1 MAVSL
6 SPDGSGAAAAPFRVL
21 GPLEVS
27 GALGAVSVA
36 PGRQEVV
43 LGALVLELNRVV
55 ETTRLVDVIWA
66 HDPPKTARAQVQIC
80 ISRLRKALSDG
91 GVDAT
96 IETRARGYVL
106 RASEDATDV
115 GNFRRLV
122 AEAHALDRDG
132 LKMPAVE
139 ALRSAVGLWRGRC
152 LAGVPSE
159 VLAGTAA
166 QWDESRLEALETCM
180 RLLLELGRHEHLV
193 CELMQLVADHPLRE
207 RLRGY
212 LMVAL
217 YRSGR
222 QAEALDVYHQ
232 GRVLLTEELGLDPG
246 RELRDLAQAILTD
259 DAVLAWAEAAEPA
272 DGTASAEAAEPA
284 PVLTTPFSEAVQE
297 RMADPDP
304 VVTPRQLPA
313 DIADLVVDDT
323 TVAAV
328 CDAVTDGKE
337 LGQLNV
343 VLVLGG
349 PGVGKSTLARHVAH
363 RLAAEYFPDG
373 QLYCDLRGPGGQPV
387 GPAEALGRFLRA
399 LGVPG
404 HVIPE
409 ALDERAEMY
418 RSLLAHRRIL
428 VLLDDA
434 VSESQVAPLLPG
446 TGSSGVLVTS
456 RGQLTALPGTRRFGV
471 EPLSPVLAVQLLGR
485 IIGERRVESEWEAA
499 QALVHMVGG
508 LPLALR
514 IIGAR
519 LAARPHWSLTSMWQ
533 RLENEQRWLDELA
546 HGELS
551 IRASLSLSYD
561 GLAVADRRLLC
572 LLSLVEGTEIPS
584 WLGAALIDDS
594 TQHATD
600 LLEPLIDMRLL
611 DITAT
616 DRGGGFRCGLSQLV
630 RMFAHERLPAEI
642 SEAERA
648 GAVRRVV
655 GGWMALADRAHAE
668 IYGGTYTIVAGR
680 GERWHPPEDHV
691 KRCVSDPLG
700 WLESEQ
706 TNLLNAV
713 ELAARSGLDELC
725 WELATT
731 LVTLFEARGCTELWE
746 RTHRVALAAVQE
758 AGNERGQAAVLG
770 SLGTLHLYRGEYEA
784 AAPYLSAAL
793 EIFER
798 LGEVRGQ
805 ALCLRDLARIERHY
819 GDDNRALVLYECAER
834 NFVGAQDVIG
844 RAYVLGEM
852 AHITMR
858 RADFARTRSYLDE
871 ALGICRAAGFDRGQ
885 ALALRRLGQMLM
897 HQGQYEAAERTL
909 LEVLAMVGASGD
921 LVGEGYVLHDLGRVN
936 ARLRR
941 VDQAVQYYSRS
952 ARIRERILDHSGA
965 AAVRADIVVAL
976 GGATGALRERDLSG
990 FARRGRGTVGAGA
1003 GAGAGGSGARRP
1015 RCW

>member
-1 MAVSL
+1 MAVS
-6 SPDGSGAAAAPFRVL
+6 SGYDGSSGVAAAPFRVL

-91 GVDAT
+91 GVEAT

-106 RASEDATDV
+106 RAPEDATDV

-122 AEAHALDRDG
+122 TEAHALAREG

-139 ALRSAVGLWRGRC
+139 TLRSAIGLWRGRC

-166 QWDESRLEALETCM
+166 QWDESRLEAVETCM

-193 CELMQLVADHPLRE
+193 GELMQLVAGHPLRE
-207 RLRGY
+207 RLRGH

-222 QAEALDVYHQ
+222 QAEALDTYRQ
-232 GRVLLTEELGLDPG
+232 GRALLSEELGLDPG

-259 DAVLAWAEAAEPA
+259 DADLALAEPA
-272 DGTASAEAAEPA
+272 EPAGPRSLVATPLSEAA
-284 PVLTTPFSEAVQE
+284 QE
-297 RMADPDP
+297 RSADPDP

-313 DIADLVVDDT
+313 DIGDFVADDT
-323 TVAAV
+323 IVSAI
-328 CDAVTDGKE
+328 CDAVTEGQGKGP
-337 LGQLNV
+337 LSV
-343 VLVLGG
+343 ALVLGR
-349 PGVGKSTLARHVAH
+349 PGVGKSTLATHVAH
-363 RLAAEYFPDG
+363 RLAMEYFPDG

-387 GPAEALGRFLRA
+387 DPAGALGRFLRA
-399 LGVPG
+399 LGIPG
-404 HVIPE
+404 EAIPDS
-409 ALDERAEMY
+409 LDECAEMY
-418 RSLLAHRRIL
+418 RSLLAGRRIL

-434 VSESQVAPLLPG
+434 VSESQVMPLLPG
-446 TGSSGVLVTS
+446 TSSSGVLVTS
-456 RGQLTALPGTRRFGV
+456 RSLLTALPGTRRFDVDSLGP
-471 EPLSPVLAVQLLGR
+471 EQALQLLGR
-485 IIGERRVESEWEAA
+485 IMGEQRVESEREAA
-499 QALVHMVGG
+499 RVLIRLVGG

-519 LAARPHWSLTSMWQ
+519 LAARPHWSLTSMWH
-533 RLENEQRWLDELA
+533 RLENEHRRLDELA

-561 GLAVADRRLLC
+561 GLAAADRRLLC
-572 LLSLVEGTEIPS
+572 LLSLAEGTEIPS
-584 WLGAALIDDS
+584 WLGAALVDDR
-594 TQHATD
+594 TPHPTD

-611 DITAT
+611 DITAM
-616 DRGGGFRCGLSQLV
+616 DPGGEIRYGLSQIV
-630 RMFAHERLPAEI
+630 RTFTHERLAAEI
-642 SEAERA
+642 PEAERA
-648 GAVRRVV
+648 GAVRRMV
-655 GGWMALADRAHAE
+655 GGWMALAERAHKE
-668 IYGGTYTIVAGR
+668 IYGGTYTIVSGR

-691 KRCVSDPLG
+691 RRCLRDPLG

-731 LVTLFEARGCTELWE
+731 LVTLFEARGYPDLWE
-746 RTHRVALAAVQE
+746 RTHRIALTAVQE

-770 SLGTLHLYRGEYEA
+770 SLGTLHLYRGEHEA
-784 AAPYLSAAL
+784 AGPYLSAAL
-793 EIFER
+793 GIFER
-798 LGEVRGQ
+798 AGEVRGR
-805 ALCLRDLARIERHY
+805 ALCLRDLARIERHH
-819 GDDNRALVLYECAER
+819 GDDDRALALYESAER
-834 NFVGAQDVIG
+834 HFVRAQDAIG

-858 RADFARTRSYLDE
+858 RADFTRTRSYLDE
-871 ALGICRAAGFDRGQ
+871 ALGICRSTGFDRGQ

-897 HQGQYEAAERTL
+897 YQQQYEAAERTL
-909 LEVLAMVGASGD
+909 LEVLAMVRARGD

-936 ARLRR
+936 AHLRR
-941 VDQAVQYYSRS
+941 AEQALQYYSQS

-965 AAVRADIVVAL
+965 AAVRADIVAIL
-976 GGATGALRERDLSG
+976 GRPVTS
-990 FARRGRGTVGAGA
+990 VG
-1003 GAGAGGSGARRP
+1003 
-1015 RCW
+1015 

>member
-1 MAVSL
+1 MAVS
-6 SPDGSGAAAAPFRVL
+6 SGYDGSGAAAAPFRVL

-27 GALGAVSVA
+27 GELGAVSVA

-96 IETRARGYVL
+96 IETRAGGYIL
-106 RASEDATDV
+106 RAPEDATDV

-122 AEAHALDRDG
+122 AEAHALARDG
-132 LKMPAVE
+132 LKMPAVDT
-139 ALRSAVGLWRGRC
+139 LRSAIGLWRGRC

-166 QWDESRLEALETCM
+166 QWDESRLEAVETCM
-180 RLLLELGRHEHLV
+180 RLLLELGHHEHLV
-193 CELMQLVADHPLRE
+193 GELMQLVAGHPLRE
-207 RLRGY
+207 RLRGH

-222 QAEALDVYHQ
+222 QAEALDAYHQ
-232 GRVLLTEELGLDPG
+232 GRAMLTEELGLDPG

-259 DAVLAWAEAAEPA
+259 DADLALAEPA
-272 DGTASAEAAEPA
+272 EPAEPRPPVAA
-284 PVLTTPFSEAVQE
+284 PLSEAVQE
-297 RMADPDP
+297 RSADPDP

-313 DIADLVVDDT
+313 DIGDFVADDT
-323 TVAAV
+323 IVSAV
-328 CDAVTDGKE
+328 CDAVTGGQEK
-337 LGQLNV
+337 GQLNV
-343 VLVLGG
+343 VLVLGR

-363 RLAAEYFPDG
+363 RLATEHFPDG

-387 GPAEALGRFLRA
+387 SPAQALGRFLRA

-404 HVIPE
+404 QAIPD

-418 RSLLAHRRIL
+418 RSLLAGRRIL

-434 VSESQVAPLLPG
+434 VSESQVMPLLPG

-456 RGQLTALPGTRRFGV
+456 RGQLTALPGTRRFDL
-471 EPLSPVLAVQLLGR
+471 EPLSQEQALQLLGR
-485 IIGERRVESEWEAA
+485 IMGEHRVESEREAA
-499 QALVHMVGG
+499 RALIRLVGG

-519 LAARPHWSLTSMWQ
+519 LAARPHWSLTSMWH
-533 RLENEQRWLDELA
+533 RLENEHRRLDELA
-546 HGELS
+546 YGELS

-561 GLAVADRRLLC
+561 GLAPADRRLLC
-572 LLSLVEGTEIPS
+572 LLSLAEGTEIPS
-584 WLGAALIDDS
+584 WLGAALVDDR
-594 TQHATD
+594 TPHPAD

-611 DITAT
+611 DITAL
-616 DRGGGFRCGLSQLV
+616 DQGGEFRCGLSQIV
-630 RMFAHERLPAEI
+630 RMLAHERLPAEI
-642 SEAERA
+642 PEAERA
-648 GAVRRVV
+648 GAVRRMV
-655 GGWMALADRAHAE
+655 GGWMALAERAHKE
-668 IYGGTYTIVAGR
+668 VYGGTHTIVAGR
-680 GERWHPPEDHV
+680 GERWHPPEDYV
-691 KRCVSDPLG
+691 QRCLRDPLG

-731 LVTLFEARGCTELWE
+731 LVTLFEARGYPELWE
-746 RTHRVALAAVQE
+746 RTHQVALTAVQE

-784 AAPYLSAAL
+784 AGPYLSAAS

-798 LGEVRGQ
+798 VGEVRGQ
-805 ALCLRDLARIERHY
+805 ALCLRDLARIERHH
-819 GDDNRALVLYECAER
+819 GDDDRALALYKSAEHK
-834 NFVGAQDVIG
+834 FVRAQDVIG

-858 RADFARTRSYLDE
+858 RADFTRTRSYLDE
-871 ALGICRAAGFDRGQ
+871 ALGICRSAGFDRGQ

-897 HQGQYEAAERTL
+897 YQQQYEAAERTL
-909 LEVLAMVGASGD
+909 LEVLAMVRASGD
-921 LVGEGYVLHDLGRVN
+921 VVGEGYVLHDLGRVN
-936 ARLRR
+936 AHLRR
-941 VDQAVQYYSRS
+941 VEQAVQYYSQS

-965 AAVRADIVVAL
+965 AAVRADIVAIL
-976 GGATGALRERDLSG
+976 GRPVTS
-990 FARRGRGTVGAGA
+990 VG
-1003 GAGAGGSGARRP
+1003 
-1015 RCW
+1015 

>member
-6 SPDGSGAAAAPFRVL
+6 DHDGSGVAAAPFRVL

-27 GALGAVSVA
+27 GELGAVAVA
-36 PGRQEVV
+36 PGRQEIV

-96 IETRARGYVL
+96 IETRARGYIL
-106 RASEDATDV
+106 NAPEDATDV
-115 GNFRRLV
+115 GTFRRLV
-122 AEAHALDRDG
+122 AEAQALARDG

-139 ALRSAVGLWRGRC
+139 TLRSAIGLWRGRC

-166 QWDESRLEALETCM
+166 QWDESRLEAVETCM

-207 RLRGY
+207 RLRGH

-222 QAEALDVYHQ
+222 QAEALDAYHQ
-232 GRVLLTEELGLDPG
+232 GRVMLTEELGLDPG

-259 DAVLAWAEAAEPA
+259 DAELALAEP
-272 DGTASAEAAEPA
+272 AEPA
-284 PVLTTPFSEAVQE
+284 PVEPAPAEVADMADAAEPRSLVATPLSEAAQE
-297 RMADPDP
+297 RSADPDT

-313 DIADLVVDDT
+313 DIGDLVADDT
-323 TVAAV
+323 IVSAV
-328 CDAVTDGKE
+328 CDAVTE
-337 LGQLNV
+337 GQDMGHLNV
-343 VLVLGG
+343 VLVLGR

-363 RLAAEYFPDG
+363 RVAAEYFPDG

-404 HVIPE
+404 HAIPD

-418 RSLLAHRRIL
+418 RSLLADRRIL
-428 VLLDDA
+428 VLLDDT
-434 VSESQVAPLLPG
+434 VSESQVMPLLPG
-446 TGSSGVLVTS
+446 TSSSGVLVTS
-456 RGQLTALPGTRRFGV
+456 RGQLTALPGTSRFDL
-471 EPLSPVLAVQLLGR
+471 EPLSSEQAVQLLGR

-499 QALVHMVGG
+499 RALIHLVGG

-519 LAARPHWSLTSMWQ
+519 LAARPHWSLTSMWH
-533 RLENEQRWLDELA
+533 RLENEQRWLDELT

-561 GLAVADRRLLC
+561 GLAAADRRLLC
-572 LLSLVEGTEIPS
+572 LLSLADGTEIPS
-584 WLGAALIDDS
+584 WLGAALIDDR
-594 TQHATD
+594 TQHPTD
-600 LLEPLIDMRLL
+600 LLEPLIDMRFL
-611 DITAT
+611 DITAM
-616 DRGGGFRCGLSQLV
+616 DQGGGFRYGLSQIV
-630 RMFAHERLPAEI
+630 RMFARERLPTEI
-642 SEAERA
+642 PEAERA
-648 GAVRRVV
+648 GAVRRMV
-655 GGWMALADRAHAE
+655 GGWMALTETAHKE
-668 IYGGTYTIVAGR
+668 IYGGTHTIVAGR
-680 GERWHPPEDHV
+680 GERWHPPEDQV
-691 KRCVSDPLG
+691 QRCRRDPLG

-706 TNLLNAV
+706 NDLVNAV

-731 LVTLFEARGCTELWE
+731 LVTLFEARGRPDLWE
-746 RTHRVALAAVQE
+746 RTHLVALTAVQE

-770 SLGTLHLYRGEYEA
+770 SLGTLHLYRGEHEA
-784 AAPYLSAAL
+784 AGPYLTSAL

-798 LGEVRGQ
+798 VGDVRGQ
-805 ALCLRDLARIERHY
+805 ALCLRDLARTERRH
-819 GDDNRALVLYECAER
+819 GDDDRALVLYGSAER
-834 NFVGAQDVIG
+834 NFVRAHDAIG

-852 AHITMR
+852 AHIMMR

-897 HQGQYEAAERTL
+897 YQQRYEAAERTL
-909 LEVLAMVGASGD
+909 KL
-921 LVGEGYVLHDLGRVN
+921 
-936 ARLRR
+936 
-941 VDQAVQYYSRS
+941 
-952 ARIRERILDHSGA
+952 
-965 AAVRADIVVAL
+965 
-976 GGATGALRERDLSG
+976 
-990 FARRGRGTVGAGA
+990 
-1003 GAGAGGSGARRP
+1003 P
-1015 RCW
+1015 P

>member
-1 MAVSL
+1 MAVSGY
-6 SPDGSGAAAAPFRVL
+6 DGSGVAAAPFRVL

-27 GALGAVSVA
+27 GELGAVSVA
-36 PGRQEVV
+36 PGRQEIV

-55 ETTRLVDVIWA
+55 ETARLVDVLWA

-96 IETRARGYVL
+96 IETRAGGYVL
-106 RASEDATDV
+106 RAPEDATDV
-115 GNFRRLV
+115 GTFRRLV
-122 AEAHALDRDG
+122 TEAHALARDG

-139 ALRSAVGLWRGRC
+139 TLRSAISLWRGRC

-166 QWDESRLEALETCM
+166 QWDERRLEAVETCM

-193 CELMQLVADHPLRE
+193 GELMQLVASHPLRE
-207 RLRGY
+207 RLRGH

-222 QAEALDVYHQ
+222 QAEALEAYHQ
-232 GRVLLTEELGLDPG
+232 GRAILSEELGLDPG

-259 DAVLAWAEAAEPA
+259 DADLALAEPA
-272 DGTASAEAAEPA
+272 EPGSLVAA
-284 PVLTTPFSEAVQE
+284 PVSEAVQE
-297 RMADPDP
+297 RSADPDP

-313 DIADLVVDDT
+313 DIGDLVADDA
-323 TVAAV
+323 TVSAV
-328 CDAVTDGKE
+328 CDAVTEGQEK
-337 LGQLNV
+337 GQLNV
-343 VLVLGG
+343 VQVLGG

-363 RLAAEYFPDG
+363 RLATGYFPDG

-387 GPAEALGRFLRA
+387 DSAQALGRFLRA

-404 HVIPE
+404 QAIPD

-418 RSLLAHRRIL
+418 RSLLAGRRIL
-428 VLLDDA
+428 VVLDDA
-434 VSESQVAPLLPG
+434 VSESQVIPLLPG
-446 TGSSGVLVTS
+446 TGSSSVLVTS
-456 RGQLTALPGTRRFGV
+456 RGQLTALPGTRRFDL
-471 EPLSPVLAVQLLGR
+471 EPLGQEQAIQLLGR
-485 IIGERRVESEWEAA
+485 IIGEHRVESEREAA
-499 QALVHMVGG
+499 GVLIRLVGG

-514 IIGAR
+514 ILGAR
-519 LAARPHWSLTSMWQ
+519 LAARPHWSLTSMCH
-533 RLENEQRWLDELA
+533 RLENEHRRLDELA

-561 GLAVADRRLLC
+561 GLAAADRRLLC
-572 LLSLVEGTEIPS
+572 LLSLAEGTEIPS
-584 WLGAALIDDS
+584 WLGAALVGDR
-594 TQHATD
+594 TPHPTD
-600 LLEPLIDMRLL
+600 LLEPLIDSRLL
-611 DITAT
+611 DITAMG
-616 DRGGGFRCGLSQLV
+616 RGGEFRCGLSQIV

-642 SEAERA
+642 AEAERA
-648 GAVRRVV
+648 GAVRRMV
-655 GGWMALADRAHAE
+655 GGWMALAERAHKA

-680 GERWHPPEDHV
+680 GERWHPPEDQV
-691 KRCVSDPLG
+691 QRCLSDPLG

-731 LVTLFEARGCTELWE
+731 LVTLFEARGYPELWE
-746 RTHRVALAAVQE
+746 RTHRVALTAVQE
-758 AGNERGQAAVLG
+758 AGNEPGQAAVLG
-770 SLGTLHLYRGEYEA
+770 SLGTLHLYRGEHEA
-784 AAPYLSAAL
+784 AGPYLSAAL

-798 LGEVRGQ
+798 VGEVRGQ
-805 ALCLRDLARIERHY
+805 ALCLRDLARIERHH
-819 GDDNRALVLYECAER
+819 GDDDRALALYESAER
-834 NFVGAQDVIG
+834 NFVRAQDVIG
-844 RAYVLGEM
+844 RAYVLVEM

-858 RADFARTRSYLDE
+858 RADFTRTRSSLDE
-871 ALGICRAAGFDRGQ
+871 ALGICRSAGFDRGQ

-897 HQGQYEAAERTL
+897 CQQRYEAAERTL
-909 LEVLAMVGASGD
+909 LEVLAMVRASGD

-936 ARLRR
+936 AHLRR
-941 VDQAVQYYSRS
+941 VEQAVQHYSRS

-965 AAVRADIVVAL
+965 AAVRADIVAIL
-976 GGATGALRERDLSG
+976 GRPMTS
-990 FARRGRGTVGAGA
+990 VG
-1003 GAGAGGSGARRP
+1003 
-1015 RCW
+1015 

>member
-1 MAVSL
+1 MAVS
-6 SPDGSGAAAAPFRVL
+6 SGYDGSGVAAPPFRVL

-27 GALGAVSVA
+27 GELGAVSVA

-96 IETRARGYVL
+96 IETRARGYIL
-106 RASEDATDV
+106 RAPEDATDV

-122 AEAHALDRDG
+122 AEAHVLARDG

-139 ALRSAVGLWRGRC
+139 TLRSAIALWRGRC
-152 LAGVPSE
+152 LAGVSSE

-166 QWDESRLEALETCM
+166 QWDESRLEAVESCM

-193 CELMQLVADHPLRE
+193 GELMQLVACHPLRE

-222 QAEALDVYHQ
+222 QAEALDSYHQ
-232 GRVLLTEELGLDPG
+232 GRAMLTEELGLDPG

-259 DAVLAWAEAAEPA
+259 DAELALVEPAEP
-272 DGTASAEAAEPA
+272 DEPRSLVAAP
-284 PVLTTPFSEAVQE
+284 LSEAVHE
-297 RMADPDP
+297 CSADPDP
-304 VVTPRQLPA
+304 VVPPRQLPA
-313 DIADLVVDDT
+313 DIGDFVADDT
-323 TVAAV
+323 IVSSV
-328 CDAVTDGKE
+328 CDAVTEGQDK
-337 LGQLNV
+337 GQLNV
-343 VLVLGG
+343 VLVLGR

-363 RLAAEYFPDG
+363 RLGTEYFPDG

-387 GPAEALGRFLRA
+387 GPAQALGRFLRA

-404 HVIPE
+404 QAIPD

-418 RSLLAHRRIL
+418 RSLLAGRRIL

-434 VSESQVAPLLPG
+434 VSESQVLPLLPG

-456 RGQLTALPGTRRFGV
+456 RGQLTALPGTRRFDL
-471 EPLSPVLAVQLLGR
+471 EPLGPEQAIQLLRR
-485 IIGERRVESEWEAA
+485 IIGEHRVESEPAA
-499 QALVHMVGG
+499 ARVLIRLVGG

-519 LAARPHWSLTSMWQ
+519 LAARPHWSLSSMWH
-533 RLENEQRWLDELA
+533 RLENEHRRLDELA

-561 GLAVADRRLLC
+561 DLAAADRRLLS
-572 LLSLVEGTEIPS
+572 LLSLAEGTEIPS
-584 WLGAALIDDS
+584 WLGAALIDDH
-594 TQHATD
+594 TPHPTD
-600 LLEPLIDMRLL
+600 LLEPLIDRRLL
-611 DITAT
+611 DITAM
-616 DRGGGFRCGLSQLV
+616 DQDGEFRCGLSQIV

-642 SEAERA
+642 PEAERA
-648 GAVRRVV
+648 GAVQRMV
-655 GGWMALADRAHAE
+655 GGWMALAERAHKE
-668 IYGGTYTIVAGR
+668 IYGGTYTLVAGR
-680 GERWHPPEDHV
+680 GERWHPPEEHV
-691 KRCVSDPLG
+691 QRCLRDPLG

-731 LVTLFEARGCTELWE
+731 LVTLFEARGYPELWE
-746 RTHRVALAAVQE
+746 RTHQVALTAVQE

-770 SLGTLHLYRGEYEA
+770 SLGTLHLYRGEHEA
-784 AAPYLSAAL
+784 AGPYLSAAL

-798 LGEVRGQ
+798 IGEVRGQ
-805 ALCLRDLARIERHY
+805 ALCLRDLARIERHH
-819 GDDNRALVLYECAER
+819 GDDDRALALYESAER
-834 NFVGAQDVIG
+834 NFVRAQDVIG

-858 RADFARTRSYLDE
+858 RADFTRTRSYLDE
-871 ALGICRAAGFDRGQ
+871 ALGICRSAGFDRGQ

-897 HQGQYEAAERTL
+897 YQQRYEAAERTL
-909 LEVLAMVGASGD
+909 LEVLAMVAASGD
-921 LVGEGYVLHDLGRVN
+921 VVGEGYVLHDLGRVN
-936 ARLRR
+936 AHLRR
-941 VDQAVQYYSRS
+941 MEQALQYYSRS
-952 ARIRERILDHSGA
+952 ARIRERLLDHSGA
-965 AAVRADIVVAL
+965 AAVRADIVAIL
-976 GGATGALRERDLSG
+976 GRPMTS
-990 FARRGRGTVGAGA
+990 VG
-1003 GAGAGGSGARRP
+1003 
-1015 RCW
+1015 

>member
-1 MAVSL
+1 M
-6 SPDGSGAAAAPFRVL
+6 
-21 GPLEVS
+21 
-27 GALGAVSVA
+27 A

-43 LGALVLELNRVV
+43 LGALVLDLNRVV
-55 ETTRLVDVIWA
+55 ETSRLVDVIWA

-80 ISRLRKALSDG
+80 ISRLRKALSDA

-96 IETRARGYVL
+96 IETRARGYLL
-106 RASEDATDV
+106 RAPEDATDV

-122 AEAHALDRDG
+122 AEAHALARDG

-139 ALRSAVGLWRGRC
+139 VLRSAIGLWRGRC

-166 QWDESRLEALETCM
+166 QWDESRLEAVETCM

-193 CELMQLVADHPLRE
+193 GELMQLVAGHPLRE
-207 RLRGY
+207 RLRGQ

-222 QAEALDVYHQ
+222 QAEALDAYHQ
-232 GRVLLTEELGLDPG
+232 GRAMLAEELGLEPG

-259 DAVLAWAEAAEPA
+259 DADLALAEPA
-272 DGTASAEAAEPA
+272 EPRCLVA
-284 PVLTTPFSEAVQE
+284 TPLPEAVQE
-297 RMADPDP
+297 RSADPDP
-304 VVTPRQLPA
+304 IVSPRQLPA
-313 DIADLVVDDT
+313 DIGDFVADET
-323 TVAAV
+323 TVSEV
-328 CDAVTDGKE
+328 CEAVTEGQEK
-337 LGQLNV
+337 GQLNV

-363 RLAAEYFPDG
+363 RLASEYFPDG

-387 GPAEALGRFLRA
+387 RPAQVLGRFLRA

-404 HVIPE
+404 QAIPD

-418 RSLLAHRRIL
+418 RSLLAGRRIL

-434 VSESQVAPLLPG
+434 ASESQVMSLLPG

-456 RGQLTALPGTRRFGV
+456 RGQLTALPGTRRFAV
-471 EPLSPVLAVQLLGR
+471 EPLGPEQAIQLLGR
-485 IIGERRVESEWEAA
+485 IIGEHRVESECEAA
-499 QALVHMVGG
+499 RVLIRLVGG

-514 IIGAR
+514 ILGAR
-519 LAARPHWSLTSMWQ
+519 LAARPHWSLASMGH
-533 RLENEQRWLDELA
+533 RLENEHRRLDELA

-551 IRASLSLSYD
+551 IRASLSVSYD
-561 GLAVADRRLLC
+561 GLAPADRRLLC
-572 LLSLVEGTEIPS
+572 LLSLAEGTEIPS
-584 WLGAALIDDS
+584 WLGAALVDDR
-594 TQHATD
+594 TPHPTD
-600 LLEPLIDMRLL
+600 LLEPLIDRRLL
-611 DITAT
+611 DITAM
-616 DRGGGFRCGLSQLV
+616 DQGGAFRCGLSQVV

-642 SEAERA
+642 PEAERA
-648 GAVRRVV
+648 GAVRRMV
-655 GGWMALADRAHAE
+655 GGWMALAERAHKE
-668 IYGGTYTIVAGR
+668 IYGGTYTLVAGR
-680 GERWHPPEDHV
+680 GERWHPPEGHV
-691 KRCVSDPLG
+691 QRCLRDPLG

-731 LVTLFEARGCTELWE
+731 LVTLFEARGYPELWE

-770 SLGTLHLYRGEYEA
+770 SLGTLYLYRGEHEA
-784 AAPYLSAAL
+784 AGPYLSAAL

-798 LGEVRGQ
+798 VGEVRGQ
-805 ALCLRDLARIERHY
+805 ALCLRDLARIERHR
-819 GDDNRALVLYECAER
+819 GDDDRALALYERAER
-834 NFVGAQDVIG
+834 HFVRAQDAIG

-871 ALGICRAAGFDRGQ
+871 ALGICRSAGFDRGQ
-885 ALALRRLGQMLM
+885 ALTLRRLGQMLM
-897 HQGQYEAAERTL
+897 HQERYEAAERTL

-936 ARLRR
+936 AHLRR
-941 VDQAVQYYSRS
+941 VEQAVQYYSRS

-965 AAVRADIVVAL
+965 AAVRADIVAIL
-976 GGATGALRERDLSG
+976 GRPMTS
-990 FARRGRGTVGAGA
+990 VG
-1003 GAGAGGSGARRP
+1003 
-1015 RCW
+1015 

>member
-1 MAVSL
+1 MSVSAGY
-6 SPDGSGAAAAPFRVL
+6 DGSGVATTPFRVL

-27 GALGAVSVA
+27 GELGAVYVA
-36 PGRQEVV
+36 PGRQEIV

-55 ETTRLVDVIWA
+55 ETTFLVDVIWA
-66 HDPPKTARAQVQIC
+66 HDPPKTARTQVQIC
-80 ISRLRKALSDG
+80 VSRLRKALSGG

-106 RASEDATDV
+106 RAPEDATDV
-115 GNFRRLV
+115 GTFRRLV
-122 AEAHALDRDG
+122 TEAHALARDG
-132 LKMPAVE
+132 LKA
-139 ALRSAVGLWRGRC
+139 SAVDTLRPAIGLWRGRC

-166 QWDESRLEALETCM
+166 QLDESRLEAVETCM
-180 RLLLELGRHEHLV
+180 RLELELGRHEHLV
-193 CELMQLVADHPLRE
+193 GELQQLVANHPLRE
-207 RLRGY
+207 RLRGH

-222 QAEALDVYHQ
+222 QAEALDAYHQ
-232 GRVLLTEELGLDPG
+232 GRAMLTEELGLDPG

-259 DAVLAWAEAAEPA
+259 DADLAMAEPV
-272 DGTASAEAAEPA
+272 EPAEPRSLVA
-284 PVLTTPFSEAVQE
+284 TPLPEAVQE
-297 RMADPDP
+297 RGADSNP

-313 DIADLVVDDT
+313 DIGDLVADDRI
-323 TVAAV
+323 VSAV
-328 CDAVTDGKE
+328 CDAVTEGQEK
-337 LGQLNV
+337 GQLNV

-363 RLAAEYFPDG
+363 RLASEYFPDG

-387 GPAEALGRFLRA
+387 GPAQALGRFLRA

-404 HVIPE
+404 QAIPD

-418 RSLLAHRRIL
+418 RSLLADRRIL

-434 VSESQVAPLLPG
+434 VSESQVMPLLPG

-456 RGQLTALPGTRRFGV
+456 RGQLTTLPGTRRFDLAS
-471 EPLSPVLAVQLLGR
+471 LSPEQAIQLLGR
-485 IIGERRVESEWEAA
+485 IIGERRVESEREAA
-499 QALVHMVGG
+499 RVLVRLVGG

-519 LAARPHWSLTSMWQ
+519 LAARPHWSLTSMRH
-533 RLENEQRWLDELA
+533 RLENEHRPLDELA
-546 HGELS
+546 YGELS

-561 GLAVADRRLLC
+561 GLAAADRRLLC
-572 LLSLVEGTEIPS
+572 LISLAEGTEIPS
-584 WLGAALIDDS
+584 WLGAALVDDR
-594 TQHATD
+594 TPHPAD

-611 DITAT
+611 DITAM
-616 DRGGGFRCGLSQLV
+616 DQGGEFRCGLSQIV
-630 RMFAHERLPAEI
+630 RTFAHERLPAEI
-642 SEAERA
+642 PEAERT
-648 GAVRRVV
+648 GAVRRMV
-655 GGWMALADRAHAE
+655 GGWLALAERAHKE
-668 IYGGTYTIVAGR
+668 IYGGAYTIVAGR
-680 GERWHPPEDHV
+680 AERWHPPEDHV
-691 KRCVSDPLG
+691 RRCLRDPLG

-731 LVTLFEARGCTELWE
+731 LVTLFEARGYPELWE
-746 RTHRVALAAVQE
+746 RTHQVALTAVQE
-758 AGNERGQAAVLG
+758 AGNERGRAAVLG
-770 SLGTLHLYRGEYEA
+770 SLGTLHLYRGEHEA
-784 AAPYLSAAL
+784 AGPYLSTAL

-798 LGEVRGQ
+798 LGELSGQ
-805 ALCLRDLARIERHY
+805 ALCLRDLARIERHH
-819 GDDNRALVLYECAER
+819 GRDDRALALYESAER
-834 NFVGAQDVIG
+834 NFVRAQDVIG

-871 ALGICRAAGFDRGQ
+871 ALGICRSAGFDRGQ
-885 ALALRRLGQMLM
+885 ALVLRRLGQMLM
-897 HQGQYEAAERTL
+897 YQQRYEEAERTL

-936 ARLRR
+936 AHLRR
-941 VDQAVQYYSRS
+941 VEQAVQYYSQS

-965 AAVRADIVVAL
+965 AAVRADIVAIL
-976 GGATGALRERDLSG
+976 G
-990 FARRGRGTVGAGA
+990 
-1003 GAGAGGSGARRP
+1003 RP
-1015 RCW
+1015 MTSVC